1 MSDLSDIAARTQ
13 RFNEAVRGYA
23 PPSPRRHAKLMPFKD
38 GILELRQRGGSMQLI
53 RTLLATVNVAVGT
66 DTIATFIAEVTGE
79 PARPRTPVQR
89 RRKRPAV
96 LRATQAQ
103 PAADPAPAAPPTVTR
118 TPSPPPA
125 SPPLSPPVQTPVH
138 APVNDAPTERSRIR
152 GPRIADPRNL

>member
-1 MSDLSDIAARTQ
+1 MSDPNDIAARTQ
-13 RFNEAVRGYA
+13 RFNEAVRGYT
-23 PPSPRRHAKLMPFKD
+23 PPSPRRHAKLIPFKD
-38 GILELRQRGGSMQLI
+38 GILELRQKGGSMQLI

-66 DTIATFIAEVTGE
+66 DTIAAFIAEVTGE

-103 PAADPAPAAPPTVTR
+103 PAADPAPATPPTAPPP
-118 TPSPPPA
+118 PS
-125 SPPLSPPVQTPVH
+125 SPPVQTPVH
-138 APVNDAPTERSRIR
+138 APINDAPTERSRIR